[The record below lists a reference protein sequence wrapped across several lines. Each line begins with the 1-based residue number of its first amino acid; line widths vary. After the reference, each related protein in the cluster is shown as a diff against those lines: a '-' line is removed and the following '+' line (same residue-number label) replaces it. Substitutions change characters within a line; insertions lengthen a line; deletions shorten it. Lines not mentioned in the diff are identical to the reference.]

1 VIVADDKSTAQA
13 NGSAAAGRGAAGA
26 KKLGRLEVRLSG
38 SGGQGIILAA
48 SILTDAAA
56 QAGWEVVNTQ
66 SYGPEARGGA
76 SKAEVVIS
84 DEEVDYPEATEPDIT
99 LCLSQAAFDRYAPET
114 RAGGLVVY
122 DSGLVTPAGIDDVR
136 LIGAPFTQVAKEQLG
151 KVVVTNI
158 VSLGALT
165 EHLEPISHQAVEVAV
180 ARRVPSKFKDLNMKA
195 LAAGRELGRP
205 AEAPA

>member
-1 VIVADDKSTAQA
+1 MVDGTE
-13 NGSAAAGRGAAGA
+13 
-26 KKLGRLEVRLSG
+26 KLGRLEVRLSG

-114 RAGGLVVY
+114 KAGGLVVY
-122 DSGLVTPAGIDDVR
+122 DSGLVTPNEVDGVR

-165 EHLEPISHQAVEVAV
+165 ESLDPISHEAVEVAV
-180 ARRVPSKFKDLNMKA
+180 ARRVPPRFKELNMKA
-195 LAAGRELGRP
+195 LAAGRRLGRP
-205 AEAPA
+205 AGASA